1 MNKTLIL
8 TAVQIEQRI
17 TRIAWQIYEDNPEEK
32 NIIIAGIA
40 NSGYILAER
49 ITEKLKEISPIKPVL
64 LKVILDKENHL
75 SKPAKIEGETKSFD
89 GQVVIL
95 IDDVLNSGKTL
106 MYAMKPFLDA
116 NVKKLRTAVLIDRN
130 HNRFPV
136 ATDFTGISLSTTL
149 QEHISVEIDKKKKEG
164 VYLS

>member
-8 TAVQIEQRI
+8 TALQIEQRI

-32 NIIIAGIA
+32 SIIIAGIA
-40 NSGYILAER
+40 GSGYILAER
-49 ITEKLKEISPIKPVL
+49 ISEKLKEISPIKPVL
-64 LKVILDKENHL
+64 LKVSFDKENPL
-75 SKPAKIEGETKSFD
+75 TDPAKVEGDIKDFTNK
-89 GQVVIL
+89 VVIL
-95 IDDVLNSGKTL
+95 VDDVVNSGKTL
-106 MYAMKPFLDA
+106 MYGMKPFLQAD
-116 NVKKLRTAVLIDRN
+116 VRKVRTAVLVDRN

-136 ATDFTGISLSTTL
+136 ATDFTGVSLSTTL